1 MYKGNIPGRI
11 SIRSNGFL
19 FQTSRMTGS
28 KVLVECAFTDIV
40 GVKKT
45 KQLDM
50 LVWHAKGIDVSLAD
64 GAVLKFENV
73 LGRDECFN
81 RLVSA
86 SGEEGGEWKKM

>member
-11 SIRSNGFL
+11 SIHSNEFI

-28 KVLVECAFTDIV
+28 RILVECAFTDIV

-45 KQLDM
+45 KQFDM
-50 LVWHAKGIDVSLAD
+50 LVWHANGIDVSMAD
-64 GAVLKFENV
+64 GTILKFENV
-73 LGRDECFN
+73 LRRDECFN